1 RKILFVIC
9 ILNALSLVCYAQQAA
24 PESPSTKKRKTDSLL
39 IALKNI
45 PEHSSKQNDTVRLN
59 IMLSLMKRAEG
70 DVYTYYLNNAKKK
83 CDAYAPIIA
92 AAEAKDIAS
101 LKEAIKEDEY
111 ILHYLKT
118 KARLFRLSGT
128 YEINDDHQIHYF
140 LRSVKLCEKID
151 DRAGL
156 AASYLSICY
165 VYNKQS
171 LFEKAIENL
180 LIAQALFRE
189 LDNKERLAFTYG
201 IMGDIYTHQ
210 QNTKLALENFE
221 IALSIAKKAGNIF
234 QCGMY
239 YEDIGNCYIA
249 KGNYF
254 KAIENHFAS
263 LKMSER
269 LKDVKGVGDSYG
281 DIASIYY
288 TMQDYPKSLENWMA
302 ALAKYKEFAKP
313 QLIARGYSDVAEA
326 DYRLNKFDDALNN
339 LDSALT
345 LYIKEEEGH
354 EIAQTYIFISDVY
367 ATKHDFSKAISIMN
381 NAIELGKKNNYVDI
395 LKDAYKNLS
404 TIYVD
409 RNDYKTAY
417 RYHLL
422 FTAMKD
428 SLDNSGDETVES
440 IKAVQSK
447 FDKERTEQEKLVHEA
462 VLAQKE
468 AQIKQEKT
476 QRYALYSGLGVLL
489 LFGGFI
495 FNRYKISRKQQRIIE
510 KQKHLVEE
518 KNREITDSINYA
530 ERIQRSFLATTEQ
543 LESNLNNYFV
553 VFKPKDVVSGDFYWA
568 GKLHNGNFALVT
580 ADSTGH
586 GVPGAIM
593 SILNISSLE
602 KAVGLGITEPGE
614 ILNHTRSTIIER
626 LKKDG
631 SPDGGKD
638 GMDCS
643 LICFTPDKNKLIYSA
658 ANNPVWIVR
667 NGALIELAMDKMP
680 VGKHDKDTVSFNG
693 HDVEIEKGDM
703 IYTLTDG
710 YADQFGGP
718 KGKKFMYKKLKEELI
733 RISNQPV
740 NEQKET
746 LITTLKN
753 WMGNTEQ
760 VDDITIIGIRIQ
772 CY

>member
-1 RKILFVIC
+1 MRKIVLVIC
-9 ILNALSLVCYAQQAA
+9 ILNALYSVCYAQQAA
-24 PESPSTKKRKTDSLL
+24 PESPSTKKRKSDSLL
-39 IALKNI
+39 LVLKTI
-45 PEHSSKQNDTVRLN
+45 PEHSSKQNDTIRLN
-59 IMLSLMKRAEG
+59 IILSLMKRAEG
-70 DVYTYYLNNAKKK
+70 DNYIYYLNTAKKN

-92 AAEAKDIAS
+92 TAEAKDMATI
-101 LKEAIKEDEY
+101 KEAIKEDDY

-118 KARLFRLSGT
+118 KARIFRLSGT
-128 YEINDDHQIHYF
+128 YETNDDDKIHYF

-156 AASYLSICY
+156 AASYLAICY

-189 LDNKERLAFTYG
+189 IGNKERLAYTYG
-201 IMGDIYTHQ
+201 IMGEIYTNQ
-210 QNTKLALENFE
+210 QNTNLALGNFE
-221 IALSIAKKAGNIF
+221 TALSIAKKEGNIF

-239 YEDIGNCYIA
+239 YEDIGNCYIT

-254 KAIENHFAS
+254 RAIENHLAS

-269 LKDVKGVGDSYG
+269 LKDIKGVGDSYG

-302 ALAKYKEFAKP
+302 ALAKYKEFANP
-313 QLIARGYSDVAEA
+313 QLIARGHSDVAEA
-326 DYRLNKFDDALNN
+326 DYRLNKFDDALHH

-345 LYIKEEEGH
+345 LYIKEEEGYH
-354 EIAQTYIFISDVY
+354 IAQTYIFISEVY
-367 ATKHDFSKAISIMN
+367 ATKHDFPKAISNMD

-409 RNDYKTAY
+409 RKDYKTAY
-417 RYHLL
+417 QYHLL

-428 SLDNSGDETVES
+428 SLDNSGDETVEN
-440 IKAVQSK
+440 IKAIQSK
-447 FDKERTEQEKLVHEA
+447 FDKERIEQEKMVQQA
-462 VLAQKE
+462 ILAQKE

-476 QRYALYSGLGVLL
+476 QRYALYGGLGILL

-530 ERIQRSFLATTEQ
+530 ERIQRSFLATKEQ
-543 LESNLNNYFV
+543 LESNLHEYFV
-553 VFKPKDVVSGDFYWA
+553 VFQPKDVVSGDFYWA
-568 GKLHNGNFALVT
+568 GKLSNGNFALVT

-614 ILNHTRSTIIER
+614 ILNHTRQTIIDR

-631 SPDGGKD
+631 SAEGGKD

-643 LICFTPDKNKLIYSA
+643 LICFTPDKHTLIYSA

-667 NGALIELAMDKMP
+667 NGELLELEIDKMP
-680 VGKHDKDTVSFNG
+680 VGKHDKDSVSFKG
-693 HDVEIEKGDM
+693 HTVEIKKGDM
-703 IYTLTDG
+703 IYTLSDG

-718 KGKKFMYKKLKEELI
+718 KGKKFMYKKLKEELV
-733 RISNQPV
+733 RLSNQPL
-740 NEQKET
+740 NEQKEA
-746 LITTLKN
+746 LKN
-753 WMGNTEQ
+753 TLHNWMEHTEQ
-760 VDDITIIGIRIQ
+760 VDDITIIGIRI
-772 CY
+772 